1 MLSEGS
7 PGTEA
12 VDSSHRAQICAVIVT
27 YNIGEAIHR
36 CFDSIQNQVGHV
48 VIVDNGSDEFTRREL
63 NRLAPSDSVTF
74 ILNERNEGIARAFNQ
89 AVQWAQGKGFQWILT
104 LDHDSEATPGMVDK
118 LVQACETLE
127 RQGMQNVGVVGANPF
142 DQNTQLF
149 TTGRCPREGGGMPLE
164 ERDVISSGSLI
175 PLRVFDVIG
184 LYSEELFVYYVDDDF
199 CLRLGRGG
207 FRVFLCPE
215 AVLLHKEGSKEARRF
230 FWRHT
235 FYDQCGKHA
244 RYYLTRNTIYMM
256 KKHDLSPSYT
266 HMIIGRLC
274 KDHVKILLY
283 DRERFSVLWFSLKGF
298 MDAFRGRFGELNSV
312 NAMTLRDG

>member
-89 AVQWAQGKGFQWILT
+89 AVPWAQGKGFQWILT

-118 LVQACETLE
+118 LVQAYETLE

-164 ERDVISSGSLI
+164 GRDVISSGSLI

-256 KKHDLSPSYT
+256 KQHDLSPSYT

-283 DRERFSVLWFSLKGF
+283 DRERFSVLWFSLKGL

>member
-1 MLSEGS
+1 MLREGS
-7 PGTEA
+7 PSTEA
-12 VDSSHRAQICAVIVT
+12 VDSFSRAQICAVIVT
-27 YNIGEAIHR
+27 YNIGETIHR

-104 LDHDSEATPGMVDK
+104 LDHDSEATPDMVDK
-118 LVQACETLE
+118 LVQAYETLE

-142 DQNTQLF
+142 DQNTRLF

-184 LYSEELFVYYVDDDF
+184 LYSEELFIYYIDDDF

-235 FYDQCGKHA
+235 FYDHCGKHA

-266 HMIIGRLC
+266 YMIIGRLC
-274 KDHVKILLY
+274 KDHVKTLLY